1 MIANTEYDARRKYAD
16 WLSAAGYPIETEDYG
31 FREIAQPGSTLDIQ
45 RQRVNAG
52 DFTGQWKV
60 MIDGEEVYRFGGAGN
75 NQGDANRI
83 AREWITQQIRR
94 GTLNPAENADIT
106 VVPVMQ

>member
-1 MIANTEYDARRKYAD
+1 
-16 WLSAAGYPIETEDYG
+16 
-31 FREIAQPGSTLDIQ
+31 
-45 RQRVNAG
+45 
-52 DFTGQWKV
+52 

-83 AREWITQQIRR
+83 AREWIRQQIAR
-94 GTLNPAENADIT
+94 GTLNPSDDADIT